1 MNTPSV
7 KTIARRFIQAWS
19 ADHLHIVDELAAADL
34 TVSYT
39 HFPQPCQGPEAFKH
53 MLAQTHQ
60 FFPDLTIEV
69 KQVLADGNR
78 AVVHWVYRG
87 TFQEGEMFGVSASGQ
102 SVEVPGMTIYE
113 IEGGA
118 VQSERGI
125 VDNAGL
131 MQQLGAVP
139 TPVEESE

>member
-1 MNTPSV
+1 
-7 KTIARRFIQAWS
+7 
-19 ADHLHIVDELAAADL
+19 
-34 TVSYT
+34 
-39 HFPQPCQGPEAFKH
+39 